1 MKKRKEIIFGVTTIV
16 LVIAVLSFIDPVD
29 NGDVSSNDLDVVTD
43 LDKEID
49 QLKQDIDGLE
59 DSLFGAKKFIF
70 DSNLAKDYFP
80 DPETEILYK
89 GIAETKY
96 VILYRDVQGIHLNV
110 ASKEP
115 RYESFLSVPTLDP
128 VDGITLDYIGLGE
141 DPFDNSGIMN
151 HSFGGV
157 ITNNEIK
164 DVHVSFNGEVYEA
177 NIFKV
182 DDNMYGWYSIFKKTS
197 AMDENTIKIHGLD
210 EDGVITWERTLR

>member
-1 MKKRKEIIFGVTTIV
+1 MKKRKEVIFGVTIIV

-29 NGDVSSNDLDVVTD
+29 NGDVSSKDLDVVTD
-43 LDKEID
+43 LEKEID
-49 QLKQDIDGLE
+49 QLKQDIEGLE
-59 DSLFGAKKFIF
+59 DSLFESKKFIF

-80 DPETEILYK
+80 ETEILYK
-89 GIAETKY
+89 GIEDTKY
-96 VILYRDVQGIHLNV
+96 VILFRDVQGNHLNI
-110 ASKEP
+110 ASKEA

-128 VDGITLDYIGLGE
+128 IDGITLDYKGIGE

-182 DDNMYGWYSIFKKTS
+182 DDNMYGWYSIFKETS
-197 AMDENTIKIHGLD
+197 TMDENTIKIHALD
-210 EDGVITWERTLR
+210 EEGVITWERTL